1 MPELRNGRAGLWGNR
16 RDCRRLTARL
26 DNSTARECGGSMR
39 NKGIDISLPSAP
51 VVLRTNHEALRH
63 NLHCRDLGSLS
74 SLRSDRGSH
83 RAGAPIT
90 GVSLNRTHQRWMI
103 MTRFAVVLASMSVF
117 LMTAAAAYAQQGG
130 TSSPP
135 GAGSREFYFQ
145 HRMFHGG
152 EVGLAFLVLF
162 ALIGFFAVLAFV
174 VRVSSRGGRWRR
186 GPYGGPWANR
196 GSALNILEERFARG
210 EIDKT
215 EFEDKRKL
223 LRQ

>member
-1 MPELRNGRAGLWGNR
+1 
-16 RDCRRLTARL
+16 
-26 DNSTARECGGSMR
+26 
-39 NKGIDISLPSAP
+39 
-51 VVLRTNHEALRH
+51 
-63 NLHCRDLGSLS
+63 
-74 SLRSDRGSH
+74 
-83 RAGAPIT
+83 
-90 GVSLNRTHQRWMI
+90 MI

-135 GAGSREFYFQ
+135 GPGSREFYFQ